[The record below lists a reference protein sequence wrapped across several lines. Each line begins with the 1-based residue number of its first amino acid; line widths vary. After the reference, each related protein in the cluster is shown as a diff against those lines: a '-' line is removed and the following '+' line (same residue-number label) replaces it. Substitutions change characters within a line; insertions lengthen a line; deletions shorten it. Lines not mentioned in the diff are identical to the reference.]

1 MKKSKA
7 ITPPT
12 EASGTTGS
20 VNHPTLE
27 NEILGCGAK
36 EVLALLK
43 SGRPGIAADPLGYLL
58 WEIAW
63 FACGAGYGK
72 QGHLERVERV
82 LWFLAR
88 VAADPEVEQAWEDR
102 PAGVARLLTLTVAHF
117 PVHVGEGGI
126 LDDYDWSFFRAD
138 VGNDDHV
145 DRLPRPPGSQEEVHL
160 GISAQRRPKRR
171 RKS

>member
-1 MKKSKA
+1 MKKLKA
-7 ITPPT
+7 IKPSVK
-12 EASGTTGS
+12 ASGAAKS

-27 NEILGCGAK
+27 SELLGCGAK
-36 EVLALLK
+36 EVLALVK

-63 FACGAGYGK
+63 FARGAGYGK
-72 QGHLERVERV
+72 QGHLERVKGV

-88 VAADPEVEQAWEDR
+88 VAADPEVEQAWVDR

-126 LDDYDWSFFRAD
+126 LDDYDWSFFRED

-160 GISAQRRPKRR
+160 GISAQHRPRRR
-171 RKS
+171 RKL